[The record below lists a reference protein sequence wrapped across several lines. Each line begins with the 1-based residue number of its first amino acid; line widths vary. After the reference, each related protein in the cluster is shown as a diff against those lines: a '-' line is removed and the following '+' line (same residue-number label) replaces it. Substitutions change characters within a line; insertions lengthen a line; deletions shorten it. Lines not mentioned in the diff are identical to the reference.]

1 MVDIKKLTVSYG
13 NIFEEA
19 FALKIL
25 SIDPSS
31 NRIETSTTGII
42 LLDNAKLENSWVA
55 SYGVRGFKEWHETVG
70 SSLKPD
76 VVVVEQ
82 FEARDNDKAKDNSV
96 LETIDFIKTCYP
108 DLILQRNAGYKSDVP
123 DELLKAL
130 GLWKFGKSHHQDCRA
145 AARLALFYA
154 MRNDLEDFVTGVG
167 RLVNGNMEKY

>member
-1 MVDIKKLTVSYG
+1 MTV
-13 NIFEEA
+13 
-19 FALKIL
+19 IL

-31 NRIETSTTGII
+31 AKATKSNTGIV
-42 LLDNAKLENSWVA
+42 LLDNAKLENSWAA
-55 SYGVRGFKEWHETVG
+55 SYGVQGFKKWYKAVG

-82 FEARDNDKAKDNSV
+82 FEARDNDKSKDNSV
-96 LETIDFIKTCYP
+96 LETIDFIKMCYP

-145 AARLALFYA
+145 AARLAIFYA
-154 MRNDLEDFVTGVG
+154 MRNDIEDFINGVG
-167 RLVNGNMEKY
+167 ELLNGNMEKH

>member
-1 MVDIKKLTVSYG
+1 M
-13 NIFEEA
+13 
-19 FALKIL
+19 KIL

-55 SYGVRGFKEWHETVG
+55 SYGVQGFKEWFETVG
-70 SSLKPD
+70 YNLKAD

-82 FEARDNDKAKDNSV
+82 FEARDNDKSKDNSV
-96 LETIDFIKTCYP
+96 IETIDFIKTCYP
-108 DLILQRNAGYKSDVP
+108 DLFLQRNAGYKSDIP
-123 DELLKAL
+123 DELLKVL
-130 GLWKFGKSHHQDCRA
+130 ELWKFKKSHHQDVRA

-167 RLVNGNMEKY
+167 ELLSERI

>member
-1 MVDIKKLTVSYG
+1 MTV
-13 NIFEEA
+13 
-19 FALKIL
+19 IL

-31 NRIETSTTGII
+31 NKATKSNTGIVLI
-42 LLDNAKLENSWVA
+42 KNGKLLDHWCLPF
-55 SYGVRGFKEWHETVG
+55 GVKGFKEWYEEVG

-96 LETIDFIKTCYP
+96 LETIDFIKMCYP

-130 GLWKFGKSHHQDCRA
+130 GLWKFGKSHHADVRA
-145 AARLALFYA
+145 AARLAIFYA
-154 MRNDLEDFVTGVG
+154 MRNDLEDFVNGVG
-167 RLVNGNMEKY
+167 ELLSERI

>member
-1 MVDIKKLTVSYG
+1 MTV
-13 NIFEEA
+13 
-19 FALKIL
+19 IL

-31 NRIETSTTGII
+31 AKAEKSNTGIV
-42 LLDNAKLENSWVA
+42 LLDNGKLINSWVA
-55 SYGVRGFKEWHETVG
+55 SYGAQGFKEWYEAVG

-96 LETIDFIKTCYP
+96 LETIDFIKMCYP
-108 DLILQRNAGYKSDVP
+108 DLILQKNAGYKSDVP

-130 GLWKFGKSHHQDCRA
+130 GLWKFEKSHHQDCRA

-154 MRNDLEDFVTGVG
+154 MRSDIEDFINGVG
-167 RLVNGNMEKY
+167 ELLNGNMEKH